1 MSQKVHGK
9 IKRGPMRDIDCSKNL
24 KGRLSNIEQLK
35 TRLKEPKKQ
44 LNQQRESEMQ
54 KIWRKSDSISNSN
67 NISKQ

>member
-9 IKRGPMRDIDCSKNL
+9 PMRDIDCSKNL
-24 KGRLSNIEQLK
+24 KGLLSSIEQLK